1 MPTVSPR
8 SSGTAGYSGTPLH
21 RKLGIKPGMRVLSV
35 GTPTGW
41 DLETLD
47 PDHTATV
54 QTRAGSA
61 PYDVVV
67 AFFPDRAALTRRLP
81 QLLRRLATNGRLW
94 LCWPKRASG
103 LVTDLGDDIVRGLG
117 LAAGVVDV
125 KVCAI
130 DHTWSGLCFMW
141 RLSDR

>member
-1 MPTVSPR
+1 MAS
-8 SSGTAGYSGTPLH
+8 AGYSGTPLH
-21 RKLGIKPGMRVLSV
+21 RKLGIKPDMRVLAA

-41 DLETLD
+41 DLAVLD
-47 PDHTATV
+47 PDRTATV
-54 QTRAGSA
+54 QTRASAA

-67 AFFPDRAALTRRLP
+67 AFCPDRSALTKRLS
-81 QLLRRLATNGRLW
+81 QLLPRLAMTGRLW

-103 LVTDLGDDIVRGLG
+103 LRTDLDDNTVRGLG

-125 KVCAI
+125 KVCAV

-141 RLSDR
+141 RLSDRADRRLA

>member
-8 SSGTAGYSGTPLH
+8 SSNTAGYSGTPLH

-35 GTPTGW
+35 GTPNGW
-41 DLETLD
+41 DLAVLD

-54 QTRAGSA
+54 QTRASST

-81 QLLRRLATNGRLW
+81 QLLPRLVTTGRLW